1 MLYKRKQVYWID
13 TVYKD
18 KRIKECTGSKSKKKA
33 EEYASRLMRDLMI
46 QDRLGVKDS
55 SELSWSYHPTFRV
68 MKKTVI
74 TLSIICLLNSSCAL
88 KKNSA
93 AINSSQESR
102 TVVNCSYPFTPSN
115 NLVLFLFNLIP
126 AFPMDGGRMLRSL
139 LARRMSY
146 LRATVI
152 AARLGQFSALW
163 FSIYVLFEKQYPLV
177 FVGVFVFFSAQ
188 FELNQTRALQVSE
201 MDGGSLEI
209 WFWI

>member
-46 QDRLGVKDS
+46 QDRLGIKDS
-55 SELSWSYHPTFRV
+55 IELSWSYCPTFRA

-93 AINSSQESR
+93 VINSSQDSELGA
-102 TVVNCSYPFTPSN
+102 NCSYPFTPSN
-115 NLVLFLFNLIP
+115 NLVLFLFYKD
-126 AFPMDGGRMLRSL
+126 AMR
-139 LARRMSY
+139 Y
-146 LRATVI
+146 LTHSDDICRHSFAEKLKEEVQSSFFLSQGCIKATVDDI
-152 AARLGQFSALW
+152 NDALYHPAELQKRLNYW
-163 FSIYVLFEKQYPLV
+163 
-177 FVGVFVFFSAQ
+177 
-188 FELNQTRALQVSE
+188 
-201 MDGGSLEI
+201 M
-209 WFWI
+209 